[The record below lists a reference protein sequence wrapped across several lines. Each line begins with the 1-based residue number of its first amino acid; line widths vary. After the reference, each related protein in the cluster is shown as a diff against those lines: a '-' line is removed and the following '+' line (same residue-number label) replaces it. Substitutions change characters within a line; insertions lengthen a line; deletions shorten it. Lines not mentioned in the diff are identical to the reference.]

1 MVLNKIGEIIQEM
14 IQHERG
20 VPHRINHFL
29 KVYGFAKAIG
39 EEEKIDSGTQQI
51 LEVAALMHDIG
62 IRISLEKHG
71 LSSGH
76 YQEIEGPPKAREILE
91 RHEFDNEFIDR
102 VCFLI
107 GHHHTYDNI
116 VGLDYQ
122 ILVEADFLV
131 NIYEGE
137 VGKDQIKSINDK
149 IFKTKTGKEF
159 LETMFLN

>member
-1 MVLNKIGEIIQEM
+1 MNKIGQIIQEM
-14 IQHERG
+14 IDHEKG
-20 VPHRINHFL
+20 VAHRINHFL
-29 KVYGFAKAIG
+29 KVHGFAKAIG
-39 EEEKIDSGTQQI
+39 QLEGIDLGVQQV

-91 RHEFDNEFIDR
+91 RHGFDKEFIDR

-107 GHHHTYDNI
+107 GHHHSYDNI
-116 VGLDYQ
+116 VGIDYQ

-137 VGKDQIKSINDK
+137 MVKDQIKSINDK